1 MKPVRILKK
10 LVLAVCALTLFAAA
24 HADTPGSSKENAA
37 QHTAAGE
44 PVTRDLMPKSG
55 SVPRVIESF
64 QVGNEVFVRSLAIDT
79 GSNSLW
85 VGSST
90 GVLEIDLATSQ
101 MINTFTREDGLAN
114 EYVFAIYVDS
124 QGYKWF
130 GTNAGGASRYKDGQ
144 WDVYFP
150 MHGLAD
156 YWIYAFVE
164 QKNGPFWI
172 GTWAGANSVDL
183 ATMEFKTY
191 FSELINEWVYALD
204 IDSKDR
210 VWFGTEGGISMY
222 DGDTWREWSHKD
234 GLGAANVKQLLPSS
248 NTGLGTRSRHDLSVL
263 EQGKQTY
270 NPSYVFSLIVDD
282 RDDSVWA
289 GTWGGGV
296 GHYDGKSWTN
306 YTSSDGL
313 AGNIVYSIAQDNNGM
328 LWFGTNNG
336 LSRYDGKSWITY
348 DTHTGLLDNNVYAIA
363 PTPSGELW
371 VGTKNGVSRIA
382 AHQQM
387 K

>member
-1 MKPVRILKK
+1 MKLDRMLKM
-10 LVLAVCALTLFAAA
+10 LVLAVCSLTLFAAA
-24 HADTPGSSKENAA
+24 QADTPSSTKESAA
-37 QHTAAGE
+37 QHAAASE

-64 QVGNEVFVRSLAIDT
+64 QVGNEVYVRSLAIDP

-90 GVLEIDLATSQ
+90 GLLEIDLTTNQ
-101 MINTFTREDGLAN
+101 MINTFTRDDGLAN

-130 GTNAGGASRYKDGQ
+130 GTNAGGTSRYKDGK

-164 QKNGPFWI
+164 QKNGPLWI

-204 IDSKDR
+204 IDSQDR

-234 GLGAANVKQLLPSS
+234 GLGAANMNQLPPST

-296 GHYDGKSWTN
+296 GHYDGKAWTN

-313 AGNIVYSIAQDNNGM
+313 AGNIVYSIAQDRNGM

-336 LSRYDGKSWITY
+336 LSRYDGTSWITY

-363 PTPSGELW
+363 PAPSGELW

-382 AHQQM
+382 APQQT

>member
-1 MKPVRILKK
+1 MKSILFIKS
-10 LVLAVCALTLFAAA
+10 LFITACILSLAACSD
-24 HADTPGSSKENAA
+24 ADTENTPP
-37 QHTAAGE
+37 QQTEKNTATE
-44 PVTRDLMPKSG
+44 TDIRVRDLSIPADQIPK
-55 SVPRVIESF
+55 VVESF
-64 QVGNEVFVRSLAIDT
+64 QVGHEVFVRSLAIDT
-79 GSNSLW
+79 NTNSLW

-90 GVLEIDLATSQ
+90 GLLEIDLNTSEP
-101 MINTFTREDGLAN
+101 INTFTRADGLAN

-130 GTNAGGASRYKDGQ
+130 GTNAGGASRYKDGK

-156 YWIYAFVE
+156 YWIYSFVE
-164 QKNGPFWI
+164 QKNGPLWI

-183 ATMEFKTY
+183 STMEFKTY
-191 FSELINEWVYALD
+191 LTELINEWVYALD
-204 IDSKDR
+204 IDSQDR

-222 DGDTWREWSHKD
+222 DGSSWREWSHKD
-234 GLGAANVKQLLPSS
+234 GLGAANTSQYPPSP

-263 EQGKQTY
+263 EQGRQTY
-270 NPSYVFSLIVDD
+270 NPSYVFSLIVDN

-296 GHYDGKSWTN
+296 SHYDGKAWTN
-306 YTSSDGL
+306 YTTTDGL
-313 AGNIVYSIAQDNNGM
+313 AGNIVYSIAQDQDGIV
-328 LWFGTNNG
+328 WFGTNNG
-336 LSRYDGKSWITY
+336 LSRYDGQSWITY

-363 PTPSGELW
+363 PTPSGGLW

-382 AHQQM
+382 
-387 K
+387 KN